1 MIIEV
6 LGPGCPKCT
15 KTYEL
20 AKQAATNTGVEAE
33 VVKIS
38 DLNAITNYGV
48 MITPAL
54 VINGKVKIAGR
65 IPKVEDIEKWIT
77 EEK

>member
-1 MIIEV
+1 MLIEV
-6 LGPGCPKCT
+6 LGPGCQKCT

-20 AKQAATNTGVEAE
+20 AAEAVQQTGVEA
-33 VVKIS
+33 VITKIK
-38 DLNAITNYGV
+38 DLNTITNYGV
-48 MITPAL
+48 MTTPAL

-65 IPKVEDIEKWIT
+65 IPKKEDIEKWIM